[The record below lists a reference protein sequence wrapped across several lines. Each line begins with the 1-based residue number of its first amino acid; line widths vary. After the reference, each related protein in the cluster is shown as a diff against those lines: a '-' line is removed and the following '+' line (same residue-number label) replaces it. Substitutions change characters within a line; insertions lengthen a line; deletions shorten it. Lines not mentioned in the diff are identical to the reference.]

1 MTKLTLIALI
11 AAQAGAPAH
20 AAVVSAAAAS
30 SHVGQTV
37 TVEGLVSEVHTAR
50 NGKETFIDVG
60 GTYPHQTFTAVIFA
74 PGMATVGD
82 VSGLTGK
89 IVDIT
94 GAIQTFEGKPEVI
107 ITSRAQIRL
116 K

>member
-1 MTKLTLIALI
+1 MTKLLLIALF
-11 AAQAGAPAH
+11 AALAGASAD
-20 AAVVSAAAAS
+20 AAVVPATAAR

-50 NGKETFIDVG
+50 SGKETFIDVG
-60 GTYPHQTFTAVIFA
+60 GPYPNQAFTAVIFA
-74 PGMATVGD
+74 PSMATVGD
-82 VSGLTGK
+82 VSSLTRK

-94 GAIQTFEGKPEVI
+94 GEIQIFEGKPEVI